1 MRSGFWKQLVSFP
14 AMLVSIL
21 FVSPFFASLDV
32 QRGGPVMRD
41 PDIWWHLRNAQI
53 LLTTHHFIRQEPF
66 SFTTF
71 HQPWINPEWL
81 AEIPYYLAFRAFAER
96 GIFLLMILAVDLII
110 AGVLL
115 LCYRRSGNI
124 SASWLATWIAVL
136 LAAINIG
143 PRTILFGWL
152 CFLAEML
159 ILEAYRRG
167 RDRLWLLVPLFAMWV
182 NLHGTWLIGYGFL
195 VLYLASGLVEG
206 LWGSIESVRWTP
218 QQRRKLITVSIASVA
233 ALFLNPYGWRLV
245 LYPMDLI
252 FRQRLNVAVVD
263 EWRSINFQDM
273 YGTLVFLIVAGLM
286 LFTLAQRRSWQ
297 LSDVLFALL
306 AFYAGLTH
314 VRFLF
319 LAGMVICPMLSIEF
333 GSHVFSPYDPQK
345 DKRLLN
351 VVIMAAF
358 YFFAIRHIPSSATL
372 HAAES
377 QYFPV
382 AALPD
387 LNSHCVDQRVFNRY
401 EWGGYLIWNARGIPV
416 FLDSRTDIFEYHGVL
431 LDYLKAISLND
442 SFAILDRYR
451 IGCVL
456 VNPDSQLVYLL
467 RHSRSWKMQYEDPVA
482 VLMVRAADDK
492 VSRTQ
497 TSAY

>member
-1 MRSGFWKQLVSFP
+1 MRSSLWKQLVSFP

-32 QRGGPVMRD
+32 QQGGPVMRD
-41 PDIWWHLRNAQI
+41 PDLWWHLRNAQI
-53 LLTTHHFIRQEPF
+53 LLTTHHFIRQDLY

-71 HQPWINPEWL
+71 RQPWINPEWL
-81 AEIPYYLAFRAFAER
+81 AEIPYYLAFHTFAER
-96 GIFLLMILAVDLII
+96 GVFLLMILAVDLIVV
-110 AGVLL
+110 GVLL
-115 LCYRRSGNI
+115 LCYMRSGSI
-124 SASWLATWIAVL
+124 SASWLATWVAVL

-167 RDRLWLLVPLFAMWV
+167 RDRLWLLVPLFALWI
-182 NLHGTWLIGYGFL
+182 NLHGTWLIGYGFF
-195 VLYLASGLVEG
+195 VLCLASGLVEG
-206 LWGSIESVRWTP
+206 SWGSIESLRWTP
-218 QQRRKLITVSIASVA
+218 RQWRKLIAVGIASIA

-245 LYPMDLI
+245 LYPLDLI
-252 FRQRLNVAVVD
+252 FRQQLNVAVVD
-263 EWRSINFQDM
+263 EWRSVDFQSY
-273 YGTLVFLIVAGLM
+273 YGTLVFLIAAGIIV
-286 LFTLAQRRSWQ
+286 FTLARRRSWP

-306 AFYAGLTH
+306 AFYAALTH
-314 VRFLF
+314 KRFLF
-319 LAGMVICPMLSIEF
+319 LAGIVVCPMLSIEL
-333 GSHVFSPYDPQK
+333 GSHVFSPYDPRK
-345 DKRLLN
+345 DKRWLN

-377 QYFPV
+377 QYFPT

-387 LNSHCVDQRVFNRY
+387 LNSRCVDQRMFNRY
-401 EWGGYLIWNARGIPV
+401 EWGGYLIWNAREISV

-431 LDYLKAISLND
+431 LDYLKATSLND
-442 SFAILDRYR
+442 SLAILDRYR

-456 VNPDSQLVYLL
+456 LNPASELVYLL
-467 RHSRSWKMQYEDPVA
+467 RHSSGWKVEHEDAVA
-482 VLMVRAADDK
+482 VLMVRAPGDE
-492 VSRTQ
+492 VNQPQ
-497 TSAY
+497 TSTP

>member
-1 MRSGFWKQLVSFP
+1 MRSSLWKQLVSFP
-14 AMLVSIL
+14 AMLVSVL
-21 FVSPFFASLDV
+21 FVSPFFASLNV
-32 QRGGPVMRD
+32 QQGGPVMRD
-41 PDIWWHLRNAQI
+41 PDLWWHLRNAQI
-53 LLTTHHFIRQEPF
+53 LLTTHHFIRQDLF

-71 HQPWINPEWL
+71 RQPWINPEWL
-81 AEIPYYLAFRAFAER
+81 AEIPYYLAFQAFAER
-96 GIFLLMILAVDLII
+96 GIFLMMILAVDLII

-115 LCYRRSGNI
+115 LCYRRSGSI

-152 CFLAEML
+152 CFLVEML
-159 ILEAYRRG
+159 ILEAFGRG
-167 RDRLWLLVPLFAMWV
+167 RDRLWLLVPLFALWI
-182 NLHGTWLIGYGFL
+182 NLHGTWLIGYGFF

-206 LWGSIESVRWTP
+206 SWGSIESVRWTL
-218 QQRRKLITVSIASVA
+218 QQRRKLITVGIAGIA

-245 LYPMDLI
+245 IYPLDLI

-273 YGTLVFLIVAGLM
+273 YGTLVFMIVAGLM

-319 LAGMVICPMLSIEF
+319 LAGIVICPMLSIELAN
-333 GSHVFSPYDPQK
+333 HVFSPYDPRK
-345 DKRLLN
+345 DKRWLN
-351 VVIMAAF
+351 VTIMAAF
-358 YFFAIRHIPSSATL
+358 YFFAIRHIPASATL
-372 HAAES
+372 HAAEA
-377 QYFPV
+377 QYFPT
-382 AALPD
+382 ASLPD
-387 LNSHCVDQRVFNRY
+387 LNSRCANQRVLNRY
-401 EWGGYLIWNARGIPV
+401 EWGGYLIWNAREIPV
-416 FLDSRTDIFEYHGVL
+416 FLDSRTDIFEHRGVL
-431 LDYLKAISLND
+431 LDYLKVIGLDD

-456 VNPDSQLVYLL
+456 VNPDSQFVYLL
-467 RHSRSWKMQYEDPVA
+467 RHSPRWKVQYEDTAA
-482 VLMVRAADDK
+482 VLMVRAIGDK
-492 VSRTQ
+492 GDQAQ
-497 TSAY
+497 TPTR